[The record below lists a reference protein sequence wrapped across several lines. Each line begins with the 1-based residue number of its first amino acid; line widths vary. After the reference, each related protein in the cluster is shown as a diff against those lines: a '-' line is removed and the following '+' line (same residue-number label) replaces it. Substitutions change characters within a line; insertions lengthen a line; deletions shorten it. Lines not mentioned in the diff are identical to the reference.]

1 MVEGMTRNQEVVLA
15 QQTHDAVA
23 AVVHRIREKLVAVVR
38 MAFQSQK
45 VVLVPYQTDALSAY
59 QTHDVVLVPYQT
71 HDVVL
76 VPYQSHG
83 VVPYQSL
90 MPCTPQGHSKNV
102 EAYHSSG
109 FREEAMHAVCDADAT
124 AEHHFVLN
132 ALLPASLEPRL
143 GEGCRLQR
151 SVVEHPS

>member
-23 AVVHRIREKLVAVVR
+23 VAVHRIREKLVAVVR

-45 VVLVPYQTDALSAY
+45 VVLAPYQTAALSAY
-59 QTHDVVLVPYQT
+59 QTHDVVLVPYQS
-71 HDVVL
+71 HD
-76 VPYQSHG
+76 

-90 MPCTPQGHSKNV
+90 MACTPQGHSKNV